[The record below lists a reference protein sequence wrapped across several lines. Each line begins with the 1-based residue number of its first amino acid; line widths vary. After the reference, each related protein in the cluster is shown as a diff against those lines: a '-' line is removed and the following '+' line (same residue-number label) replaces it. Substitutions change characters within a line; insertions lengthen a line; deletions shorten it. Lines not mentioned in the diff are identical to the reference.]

1 MSNSTLPTLPQPE
14 VWQTSEAIIC
24 ITQFVLGIILLLRS
38 FCQTLSAS
46 KKESQ
51 LRKQRELANPE
62 DVSDEDESSED
73 EHSFKK
79 MQKMTESSGLPLLE
93 PAGVVAELDSH
104 TNWQKA
110 RKKAFE
116 QQESIFCGHVRSE
129 ANFTRGNDDPALA
142 LPPSSPM
149 EVEAPYYTR
158 VMLYSYFGTQ
168 ELREVMFMC
177 LGLALFA
184 GGLGTLIC
192 VWTRI
197 PEMDA
202 WLDVTGD
209 HTKQMFSD
217 FKWFVIFLL
226 VGHLGF
232 YIKRWRN
239 FIFAAWRVEGRLKDM
254 GILIGCD
261 VSNPDDPA
269 ARSLM
274 FKIYRYMMLVM
285 ALQYRVTLPEL
296 SQLGTGDALVQRLQ
310 RMGLL
315 TSEEARVLKPAGS
328 RMRDTVLSWIG
339 VEVTQNGPQKTKIL
353 LGGNTMNI
361 MQNLTETR
369 GNMMFFHGNNF
380 YPQPNLLAA
389 YVKMVVDVYVLLVV
403 AAYPFKFL
411 TKADLTRLAGF
422 QPFTIFGVFLMTV
435 TFLGFESLANLLS
448 KPFATRYDTF
458 NIDAL
463 IAGTEQTLFASLR
476 GCFDSTIKQGAGQP
490 MVVRPN

>member
-1 MSNSTLPTLPQPE
+1 MSNSTLPTLPEPE
-14 VWQTSEAIIC
+14 IWQTSEAIIC
-24 ITQFVLGIILLLRS
+24 ITQFVLGTFLILRS
-38 FCQTLSAS
+38 FCQSFSAG
-46 KKESQ
+46 KKEVQ
-51 LRKQRELANPE
+51 LRKQRELANSE
-62 DVSDEDESSED
+62 DMSDEDESSED
-73 EHSFKK
+73 EHAFKQ
-79 MQKMTESSGLPLLE
+79 MQKMTESTGLPLLE
-93 PAGVVAELDSH
+93 PTGVVAELDSH
-104 TNWQKA
+104 ATWQKA
-110 RKKAFE
+110 RKKVFE
-116 QQESIFCGHVRSE
+116 QHKAIYCSHIRSE
-129 ANFTRGNDDPALA
+129 ANFVRGNDDPALI

-149 EVEAPYYTR
+149 EIEAPYYTR
-158 VMLYSYFGTQ
+158 VMIYSYFGTK
-168 ELREVMFMC
+168 ELRDVMLLC

-192 VWTRI
+192 VWTRNA
-197 PEMDA
+197 EMEA
-202 WLDVTGD
+202 WLDATGD
-209 HTKQMFSD
+209 HTTEMFGD

-239 FIFAAWRVEGRLKDM
+239 FIFAAWRVEGRMKDM
-254 GILIGCD
+254 GILIGSD

-274 FKIYRYMMLVM
+274 FKIYRYMILVM

-310 RMGLL
+310 KLGLL
-315 TSEEARVLKPAGS
+315 TSEEAKVLKPAGS

-339 VEVTQNGPQKTKIL
+339 VEVTHNGPQKTKIL
-353 LGGNTMNI
+353 LGVNNMNI

-389 YVKMVVDVYVLLVV
+389 YVKMVVDVYCVLVV
-403 AAYPFKFL
+403 TAYPFKFL

-422 QPFTIFGVFLMTV
+422 QPFTIIGVFLMTV

-448 KPFATRYDTF
+448 KPFASRYDTF

-463 IAGTEQTLFASLR
+463 IAGTEQTLFASMR
-476 GCFDSTIKQGAGQP
+476 GCFDSTMKNAAGR
-490 MVVRPN
+490 VTAARAN